1 MANVTITQLSAAGPI
16 QGNELVPIVQN
27 GQTLRTTASAL
38 AGSPV
43 QTQTFLTLV
52 QEPTLN
58 NSRYLSGGTGIG
70 LQDHGAQSY
79 LQIVLN
85 GASGSLELASNGL
98 VAKTGSS
105 TVVSRSITASTS
117 GLSVSNGDGV
127 AGNPTIA
134 LTGLPL
140 ALTTLG
146 GTGLLA
152 VVGGTTIAGRQI
164 LGTSNQITVSN
175 GNGSGNVSIALE
187 SNPILPGN
195 GSVILS
201 QGTTAQRSAAGYGA
215 IRYNTDTGV
224 LESYTQAV
232 GGWGAIVSG
241 SGVASFSAGTTGFS
255 PSSPTT
261 GGIVLSGVLN
271 VANGGTGSSTSAGA
285 PFALKGANSDIT
297 SISGLTGSISTP
309 TYIDFSTS
317 ATVTSAVGRVY
328 WDGGVTLNVGMT
340 ANVTGKVMESQYI
353 YVKASAAITKGQVC
367 YHTGAV
373 GASGVI
379 TAAPTPLA
387 LSDPNQIVG
396 IAAESIAL
404 NDFGLIQVS
413 GTLRGFNTTGS
424 SVGETWADGD
434 ALYYN
439 PAYVGSMTNVKPSAP
454 NQKTYVGEVINAA
467 TAGSG
472 SMSIRISPG
481 STLGGTDSNV
491 QFGVLSNNDLIQ
503 YNSTLGYWAN
513 VGSGSVVVGTATN
526 AVNTGIT
533 SSSANATNYLTFVSA
548 TSGNLPQLVSSSI
561 TCNPSTGQITNGVA
575 GGVF

>member
-396 IAAESIAL
+396 IAAESIAI